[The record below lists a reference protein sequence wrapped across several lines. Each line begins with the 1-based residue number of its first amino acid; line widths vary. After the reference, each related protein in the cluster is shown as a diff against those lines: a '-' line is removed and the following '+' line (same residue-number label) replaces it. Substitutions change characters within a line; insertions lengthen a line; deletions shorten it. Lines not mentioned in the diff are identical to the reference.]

1 MTLDSIAQVH
11 VLLERLDGLALEGD
25 DPIVAACIQI
35 APLQDQIGL
44 PRIFGIPSRFTE
56 TYRSGQGANGLLKT
70 AKLQRLLA

>member
-1 MTLDSIAQVH
+1 
-11 VLLERLDGLALEGD
+11 
-25 DPIVAACIQI
+25 
-35 APLQDQIGL
+35 L